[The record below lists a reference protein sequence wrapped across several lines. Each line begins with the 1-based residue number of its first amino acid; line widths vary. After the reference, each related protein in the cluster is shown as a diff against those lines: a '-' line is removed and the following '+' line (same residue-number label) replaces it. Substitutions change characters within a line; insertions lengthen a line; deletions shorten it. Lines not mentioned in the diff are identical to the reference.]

1 MAKPRKVEAHPTLWS
16 VAIFGVGWRSLDSQW
31 STKASADEAAG
42 KLIQAF
48 HKAEVTKAEVVVI
61 PPVAVSAGAQ
71 TPALDQGN

>member
-1 MAKPRKVEAHPTLWS
+1 VTRWIAKPRKVEAHPTLWS

-31 STKASADEAAG
+31 S
-42 KLIQAF
+42 F

-61 PPVAVSAGAQ
+61 PPVAASAGAQ

>member
-1 MAKPRKVEAHPTLWS
+1 M
-16 VAIFGVGWRSLDSQW
+16 VGGDLRRRLALSRQQW

-61 PPVAVSAGAQ
+61 PPVAASAGAQ
-71 TPALDQGN
+71 NSRA